1 MKAVQIEGKSRRP
14 RRSFTRAFKQD
25 LVNQTLVPGASI
37 SGIALANGLNTNQV
51 FTWRRQ
57 LLAPTPV
64 RPAVLLPVE
73 MEASASGM
81 VNIPADPVPTKPIP
95 VGPYIEIA
103 VTHATVRLHGHI
115 DQATLRTV
123 LQWLAR

>member
-1 MKAVQIEGKSRRP
+1 MKAIQAEGKSRRA
-14 RRSFTRAFKQD
+14 RRSFTLAFKQD

-37 SGIALANGLNTNQV
+37 SGIALANGLNTNQL

-57 LLAPTPV
+57 LLAPAPA

-73 MEASASGM
+73 MGAPAPMM
-81 VNIPADPVPTKPIP
+81 VNISTDLTPTKPTLA
-95 VGPYIEIA
+95 GPHIEIA
-103 VTHATVRLHGHI
+103 GMHATVLLHGHV